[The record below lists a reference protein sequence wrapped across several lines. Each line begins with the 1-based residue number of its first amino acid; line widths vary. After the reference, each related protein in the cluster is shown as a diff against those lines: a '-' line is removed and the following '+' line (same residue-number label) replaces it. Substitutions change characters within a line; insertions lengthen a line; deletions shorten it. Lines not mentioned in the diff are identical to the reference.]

1 MTRILV
7 PSEQATDWRRL
18 LADPAKQWRRG
29 YSARTTALSWTTA
42 KGAPPEIASMT
53 PVGAELLFAAPEW
66 KTGLPGGGRESQSDV
81 FALFSVPGGLLTMTV
96 EAKVD
101 EPFGPT
107 LGEWME
113 GASPGKRARIA
124 AIGDLLGLAAP
135 IPAQIRYQLLHRAAA
150 ALVEARRFRA
160 REAAMI
166 VQSFS
171 PESRWFDEFAHFAA
185 LFGLAPGPGEPAVA
199 PVPEVGSLRIGWA
212 TGDPMYRDA
221 PYAGGEDTGAD

>member
-1 MTRILV
+1 M
-7 PSEQATDWRRL
+7 
-18 LADPAKQWRRG
+18 
-29 YSARTTALSWTTA
+29 
-42 KGAPPEIASMT
+42 APG
-53 PVGAELLFAAPEW
+53 GAELLFAAPEW
-66 KTGLPGGGRESQSDV
+66 KTPLPGGGRESQSDV

-135 IPAQIRYQLLHRAAA
+135 IPGAIRYQLLHRAAA
-150 ALVEARRFRA
+150 ALIEARRFRA

-171 PESRWFDEFAHFAA
+171 GGRRWFEDFAA
-185 LFGLAPGPGEPAVA
+185 FASLLGLD
-199 PVPEVGSLRIGWA
+199 PVPGRPACAEVPEIGRLRIGWA
-212 TGDPMYRDA
+212 AGDPAFREA
-221 PYAGGEDTGAD
+221 PYAGGEDSGPD

>member
-1 MTRILV
+1 M
-7 PSEQATDWRRL
+7 
-18 LADPAKQWRRG
+18 
-29 YSARTTALSWTTA
+29 
-42 KGAPPEIASMT
+42 APG
-53 PVGAELLFAAPEW
+53 GAELLFAAPEW
-66 KTGLPGGGRESQSDV
+66 KTALPGGGRESQSDV

-135 IPAQIRYQLLHRAAA
+135 IPASIRYQLLHRAAA
-150 ALVEARRFRA
+150 ALIEARRFRA
-160 REAAMI
+160 NEAAMI

-171 PESRWFDEFAHFAA
+171 SEGRWFEDFTAFAA
-185 LFGLAPGPGEPAVA
+185 LFGLAPRPGETALA
-199 PVPEVGSLRIGWA
+199 PVPEIGSLRIGWA
-212 TGDPMYRDA
+212 KGDPAFRDA
-221 PYAGGEDTGAD
+221 PYAGDEDSGAD